1 MVFKLGW
8 ETTIY
13 INVVF
18 KKLVKQ
24 IEGNNIFK
32 EMDKDTPHE
41 CKQKAEVTISIL
53 DQ

>member
-8 ETTIY
+8 EIIIY

-18 KKLVKQ
+18 KKFVKQ

-32 EMDKDTPHE
+32 EMDKDILYE
-41 CKQKAEVTISIL
+41 CKQKAEVIILIL
-53 DQ
+53 D